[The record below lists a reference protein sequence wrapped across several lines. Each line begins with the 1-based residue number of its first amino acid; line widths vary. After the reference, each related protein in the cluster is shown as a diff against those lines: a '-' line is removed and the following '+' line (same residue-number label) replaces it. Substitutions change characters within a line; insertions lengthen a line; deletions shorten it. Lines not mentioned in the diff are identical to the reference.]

1 MKEFWLLLSIS
12 IYLHGQQPP
21 IPYQDQQSQKGYFK
35 ELRMQF
41 FETHQKSP
49 GIFNGLG
56 LLFVGIGIYNP
67 TLLAGSAV
75 FGGIAGLLTYAQEK
89 DKDMRM
95 RKEDKDRIAYMF
107 FANGPLDRIEKECQ
121 QDEYAESDAES
132 LKKQNTPY
140 LIYVLEQY
148 AHLISC
154 QSDNAKKSTQ
164 NNYSAALDALK
175 RNYADLHAALYYF
188 KQKKPLNNFALQWL
202 EKIAQSN

>member
-1 MKEFWLLLSIS
+1 MKALWLLLSIS

-41 FETHQKSP
+41 YETHQKSP

-56 LLFVGIGIYNP
+56 ILFVGVGIYQP
-67 TLLAGSAV
+67 TLMAGSAIV
-75 FGGIAGLLTYAQEK
+75 ASIAGLLTYTQEK
-89 DKDMRM
+89 DKDMRQ

-107 FANGPLDRIEKECQ
+107 FANGPLECIERECQ
-121 QDEYAESDAES
+121 QDEYEESDIES

-140 LIYVLEQY
+140 LIYVLEKY
-148 AHLISC
+148 AHLFAC
-154 QSDNAKKSTQ
+154 QSDTAKKSTQ
-164 NNYSAALDALK
+164 VNYSAALDALK

-188 KQKKPLNNFALQWL
+188 KQKKPLNNFAIQWL
-202 EKIAQSN
+202 EKNSPK

>member
-1 MKEFWLLLSIS
+1 MKALWLLVGIS

-21 IPYQDQQSQKGYFK
+21 IPYQDQQLQKGYFK
-35 ELRMQF
+35 ELRMQIY
-41 FETHQKSP
+41 ETRQRSP
-49 GIFNGLG
+49 GICNGLG

-89 DKDMRM
+89 DKDMRV

-107 FANGPLDRIEKECQ
+107 FANGPLERIEKECQ
-121 QDEYAESDAES
+121 QDEYAESDVES

-140 LIYVLEQY
+140 LIYVLEKY
-148 AHLISC
+148 AHLLAC
-154 QSDNAKKSTQ
+154 QSDNVKKSTL

-175 RNYADLHAALYYF
+175 INYADLHAAVDYF
-188 KQKKPLNNFALQWL
+188 KQKKPLNNYALQWL
-202 EKIAQSN
+202 EKNSAP